1 MIRTTFRGVELSS
14 VVQAQVDWQSDM
26 EAAMKKFLL
35 MVALA
40 LAASTAMAQ
49 SIVDLDFVRSA
60 VARGALLWDVRDA
73 ESYAKGHIPGAVNV
87 DDPSVTLRNEYTE
100 DYLPIADI
108 EKALG
113 AAGIDPAR
121 EIVVYGDRGVPSAY
135 FALVTLRYFGATNA
149 RLFHDGID
157 AWRAAKQPVS
167 TKPFKA
173 KPVALKLVPQ
183 PGVIV
188 ESKAVVAALKR
199 SDVQILDVRS
209 AKEYRGED
217 IRAIRGGHVPGA
229 INVPFEQNWVDPEAR
244 AKLKSGAVKDSAGMA
259 LKPRDQLAALY
270 AKLDPAKET
279 YVYCQSGGR
288 AAHTAVVL
296 GELGFKN
303 VRVYDSSWLGYSS
316 WLSAPAEDEV
326 WRNFGALLTALKVL
340 ENQYGELLEAQA
352 ARKAK

>member
-1 MIRTTFRGVELSS
+1 
-14 VVQAQVDWQSDM
+14 
-26 EAAMKKFLL
+26 MKKFLL

-40 LAASTAMAQ
+40 LAGSTALAQ
-49 SIVDLDFVRSA
+49 SIVDLDYVRQA
-60 VARGALLWDVRDA
+60 VARGALLWDVREA
-73 ESYAKGHIPGAVNV
+73 GSYAKGHIPRAINFG
-87 DDPSVTLRNEYTE
+87 DPSATLRNEYTE

-135 FALVTLRYFGATNA
+135 FALVTLRYFGATKA
-149 RLFHDGID
+149 VVFHDGID

-167 TKPFKA
+167 TKPDKA
-173 KPVALKLVPQ
+173 KPMALKLVPQ

-188 ESKAVVAALKR
+188 ESKTVVAALKR

-209 AKEYRGED
+209 VKEYRGED
-217 IRAIRGGHVPGA
+217 IRAIRGGHIPGA
-229 INVPFEQNWVDPEAR
+229 INIPFEQTWVDPETR
-244 AKLKSGAVKDSAGMA
+244 GKLKSGTVKDSAGMA

-288 AAHTAVVL
+288 AAQTAVVL
-296 GELGFKN
+296 GDLGFKN

-340 ENQYGELLEAQA
+340 ENQYGELLQTQSTG
-352 ARKAK
+352 KQK